1 MASSPPPTTH
11 PNVQA
16 AEQARRSRRE
26 SARAVGLALLAVLVA
41 VFAVLNLGNVE
52 VDWIFGSGRAP
63 LIVVIVAS
71 VMVGILLAYV
81 GERWLRGRR

>member
-11 PNVQA
+11 PNAEA

-26 SARAVGLALLAVLVA
+26 SARTVGLALLAVLVA
-41 VFAVLNLGNVE
+41 VFAVLNLGKVE
-52 VDWIFGSGRAP
+52 VDWIVGSGRAP